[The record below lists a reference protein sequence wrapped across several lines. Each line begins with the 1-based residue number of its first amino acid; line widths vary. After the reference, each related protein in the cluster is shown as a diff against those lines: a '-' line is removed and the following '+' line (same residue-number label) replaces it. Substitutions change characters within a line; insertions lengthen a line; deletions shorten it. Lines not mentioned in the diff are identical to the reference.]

1 MKRSSVAQDI
11 RDHVRENPGISTGEL
26 AAALSIPSKCISGAM
41 RSDILHGHI
50 DCDVVDGQRRYWHV
64 SDPDTYAPRGA
75 MQALI
80 RARLRHVK
88 EQTTAELAVYCE
100 RQAAQTHVTLQA
112 MEARGIV
119 VSSGTRPVRWSLAP
133 KA

>member
-26 AAALSIPSKCISGAM
+26 AAALSIPSRFVSSNIG
-41 RSDILHGHI
+41 SDIKFGHI

-75 MQALI
+75 LQALI
-80 RARLRHVK
+80 RARMCRVR
-88 EQTTAELAVYCE
+88 EQTTAELAFYCE
-100 RQAAQTHVTLQA
+100 RQPAQVHVKLQA
-112 MEARGIV
+112 MESRGIV
-119 VSSGTRPVRWSLAP
+119 VSSGTRPVRWSIAP

>member
-11 RDHVRENPGISTGEL
+11 RDHVRKNPGISTGEIAL
-26 AAALSIPSKCISGAM
+26 ALNIPSRCISGAM

-64 SDPDTYAPRGA
+64 SDPDTYAPHGFL
-75 MQALI
+75 QALI
-80 RARLRHVK
+80 RFRLRRVQ

-100 RQAAQTHVTLQA
+100 RQAPQTHVMLKA

-119 VSSGTRPVRWSLAP
+119 VSSGTRPVRWSIAK